1 MKKKITCVVYE
12 VGNEDDQT
20 WEMWFENFS
29 RRFLIKKRNVLQ
41 PNRLVVV
48 KRH

>member
-29 RRFLIKKRNVLQ
+29 RRFLIKIEMYYSRID
-41 PNRLVVV
+41 
-48 KRH
+48 